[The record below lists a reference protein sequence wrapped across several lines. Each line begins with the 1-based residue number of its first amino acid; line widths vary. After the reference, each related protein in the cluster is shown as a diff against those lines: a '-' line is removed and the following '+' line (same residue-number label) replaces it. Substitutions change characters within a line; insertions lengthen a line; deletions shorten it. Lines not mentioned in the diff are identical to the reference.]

1 MKINKKSCRWSWWRG
16 VVWPAF
22 LQFRCG
28 TIVAYQSVSTYR
40 RAGSERLERHCL
52 SINELLSVQRLC
64 AQPNL
69 THSFP
74 TEKKSSGTVKNK
86 MNSGRPWCQ
95 KACKPNDSA
104 DACKLCWARVCI
116 KVCTYS

>member
-1 MKINKKSCRWSWWRG
+1 M
-16 VVWPAF
+16 VWPAF

-40 RAGSERLERHCL
+40 RAGSERLERHGL
-52 SINELLSVQRLC
+52 SINELLSVQRLY

-69 THSFP
+69 TQSFP
-74 TEKKSSGTVKNK
+74 TGKKSSGAVKNRL
-86 MNSGRPWCQ
+86 NSGRPWCR

-104 DACKLCWARVCI
+104 DACKLSAGPERV
-116 KVCTYS
+116 

>member
-1 MKINKKSCRWSWWRG
+1 MWLELVEGG

-40 RAGSERLERHCL
+40 RAGSERLERHGL
-52 SINELLSVQRLC
+52 SINELLSVQRLY

-69 THSFP
+69 TQSFP
-74 TEKKSSGTVKNK
+74 TGKKKF
-86 MNSGRPWCQ
+86 WCCEEQ
-95 KACKPNDSA
+95 TELWEAVVSEGVQTER
-104 DACKLCWARVCI
+104 LCRRM
-116 KVCTYS
+116 

>member
-1 MKINKKSCRWSWWRG
+1 MRNHVGGVGGG

-40 RAGSERLERHCL
+40 RAGSERLERHGL

-74 TEKKSSGTVKNK
+74 TEKNK
-86 MNSGRPWCQ
+86 KFWC
-95 KACKPNDSA
+95 CKE
-104 DACKLCWARVCI
+104 
-116 KVCTYS
+116 